1 MSEVPLTTSRTSC
14 GFKNRCKLS
23 DVSGD
28 PATSTAGPKWPKKGG
43 FGPLARPA
51 KRHYT
56 FAVAALIPT

>member
-1 MSEVPLTTSRTSC
+1 MSEVPLAISRTSW

-23 DVSGD
+23 DVSAD
-28 PATSTAGPKWPKKGG
+28 PATSRAGPKWSKKGG

-56 FAVAALIPT
+56 FARRRLDPT